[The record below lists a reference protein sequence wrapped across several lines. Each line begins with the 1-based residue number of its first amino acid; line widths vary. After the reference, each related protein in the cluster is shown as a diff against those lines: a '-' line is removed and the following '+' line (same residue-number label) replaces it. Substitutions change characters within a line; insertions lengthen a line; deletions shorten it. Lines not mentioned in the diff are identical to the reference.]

1 MTRGVFM
8 KKLTSRLQLIILAI
22 TAASGIAVCIRSPD
36 VIAVQWNADGAAG
49 FLSKYLAALISV
61 GVCLL
66 MIPGYQF
73 FSRKYE
79 IYTQNSTIIK
89 IVHSICWIA
98 FSCCGI
104 AANIFFLFLN

>member
-8 KKLTSRLQLIILAI
+8 KKLISQLQIIILAI
-22 TAASGIAVCIRSPD
+22 TAVSSIAVCIRLPD
-36 VIAVQWNADGAAG
+36 TIAVQWNASGATG

-89 IVHSICWIA
+89 FVHSICWIA

-104 AANIFFLFLN
+104 VANIFFLFLN